1 MKFFKVAVT
10 LTLAVLLT
18 GIRLPIATAQQGP
31 LPQSSETVAKPKK
44 KDVPADTT
52 DTTTDADQPKIPTQ
66 YKKDKEAPTSLPTF
80 HSDVTAVQVEVSV
93 LDNKGHFIPKIPKD
107 NFRV

>member
-1 MKFFKVAVT
+1 MKYFKAAVM
-10 LTLAVLLT
+10 LTLVLLLT
-18 GIRLPIATAQQGP
+18 GIRLPVATAQQGP

-66 YKKDKEAPTSLPTF
+66 YK
-80 HSDVTAVQVEVSV
+80 
-93 LDNKGHFIPKIPKD
+93 
-107 NFRV
+107 